1 MKLGFSRDMASSSV
15 KPMKPVSVIL
25 SLAAGLLGGAVAPYM
40 FQVTP
45 VHAQAQTPPPKIVEA
60 GSFRLVNE
68 AGHVAGTLAIN
79 AAGSGVLTMFDAD
92 GKVIFTTSG
101 DKPIIKPALER

>member
-1 MKLGFSRDMASSSV
+1 MKLEFSRDMSARSV

-25 SLAAGLLGGAVAPYM
+25 SLAAGVLGGVVAPHI
-40 FQVTP
+40 FPVTP
-45 VHAQAQTPPPKIVEA
+45 VHAQAQPSPSKIVEA
-60 GSFRLVNE
+60 GTFRLVNN
-68 AGHVAGTLAIN
+68 AGHVAGTLAID

>member
-1 MKLGFSRDMASSSV
+1 MKLEFSRYVSSSSV
-15 KPMKPVSVIL
+15 KPMRPVSVLI
-25 SLAAGLLGGAVAPYM
+25 SLAAGVLGGVVAPHM
-40 FQVTP
+40 FPVMS
-45 VHAQAQTPPPKIVEA
+45 VHAQAQPSPLKIVEA
-60 GSFRLVNE
+60 GTFKLVNN
-68 AGHVAGTLAIN
+68 AGHLAGTLTID

>member
-1 MKLGFSRDMASSSV
+1 MKSGFSRDMSSSSA
-15 KPMKPVSVIL
+15 KPVRPVSVIL
-25 SLAAGLLGGAVAPYM
+25 SLAAGLLGGVVAPHILP
-40 FQVTP
+40 VTA
-45 VHAQAQTPPPKIVEA
+45 VHAQAQAPPPKIVEA
-60 GSFRLVNE
+60 GAFKLVNN
-68 AGHVAGTLAIN
+68 AGHVAGTLAID

>member
-1 MKLGFSRDMASSSV
+1 MILGFSGTWRPSS
-15 KPMKPVSVIL
+15 PCAIL
-25 SLAAGLLGGAVAPYM
+25 SLAAGLLGGAVAPHI
-40 FQVTP
+40 FPVAS
-45 VHAQAQTPPPKIVEA
+45 VHAQAQTPAPKVVEA
-60 GSFRLVNE
+60 ATFRLVND